1 MNKALEQAEFFL
13 KRAIDFLG
21 YGKAEYE
28 MLRRPDR
35 IIEVKIPV
43 KRKDGSVEVF
53 VGWRS
58 QHNNALGPY
67 KGGIRYHPEVTK
79 EEVIALSM
87 IMTFKNSLA
96 GLPYGGGKGGIRVNP
111 KELTKEELEQLSRNF
126 FRAIN
131 RYVGIDIDIPAP
143 DVYTNPQTMAWYFD
157 EYSKVRGEDQ
167 FFGVVTGKPKLLGG
181 LDTRVIST
189 GYGTALAARLA
200 AEKLWGSVQGKTV
213 AVQGFGNVGR
223 YAAKYLAEWGAIVVA
238 VSDSSGGIFNSKGL
252 NVDEVLKVKDEKG
265 KVTAYE
271 NIERKITNEELLELD
286 VDILVPSA
294 LEDVITPANMRNIKA
309 KIISEGANGPVS
321 NEADEFLFK
330 EKDMVVIPDILA
342 NAGGVITSHIEW
354 VNNRMGGWIR
364 EEDALQRLTEKM
376 TEVFN
381 KTWEFW
387 EKDARREV
395 PMRIAAYSLA
405 VKRVVE
411 AMKMRGWL

>member
-157 EYSKVRGEDQ
+157 EYSKVRGDDQ